1 MSGVMAAEITTLDPG
16 LDERERVL
24 RILHEEAPGLR
35 ALGIT
40 QLSLFGSMARGEAG
54 PESDFDLLVSL
65 APHAPFGLFDLIDV
79 QERLGERLGRTVN
92 VAFVST
98 LRPWLRE
105 RIEEDRIGIF

>member
-1 MSGVMAAEITTLDPG
+1 MAAEIATLDQG

-24 RILHEEAPGLR
+24 RILHEEAPSLR

-40 QLSLFGSMARGEAG
+40 QLNLFGSMARGEAG
-54 PESDFDLLVSL
+54 PQSDVDLLVDL
-65 APHAPFGLFDLIDV
+65 APEAPFGFFDLMDV
-79 QERLGERLGRTVN
+79 QERLGGRLGRTVN